1 MLMLAIAL
9 FSWWYTTAWKDLA
22 RRIERRIQNTL
33 DFFSVGLL
41 LRTLFDPF
49 RQIAAGRI
57 KGSVDAQFRAWA
69 DRTFSRF
76 FGAAIRS
83 LFIVL
88 GLISTMTMMLAVFVQ
103 LIVWPF
109 IPLLPLIAL
118 LGMAMGWTL

>member
-1 MLMLAIAL
+1 MLAIAL

-22 RRIERRIQNTL
+22 RRIERRIQRTL

-49 RQIAAGRI
+49 RQIAAGKV

-83 LFIVL
+83 LFIVI
-88 GLISTMTMMLAVFVQ
+88 GLVTTVLLMLVSFVQ
-103 LIVWPF
+103 LIVWPC
-109 IPLLPLIAL
+109 IPFLPVVAV
-118 LGMAMGWTL
+118 LGVVMGWSL